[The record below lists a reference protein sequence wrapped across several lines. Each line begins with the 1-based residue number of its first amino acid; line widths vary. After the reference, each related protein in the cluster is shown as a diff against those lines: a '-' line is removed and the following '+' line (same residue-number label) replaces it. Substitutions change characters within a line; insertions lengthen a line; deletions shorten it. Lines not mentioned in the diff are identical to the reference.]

1 MSAAKNEKPLA
12 TGSGVV
18 ARPKDRD
25 KEGTRTRFTISEIKG
40 SRQTAAQLLIRS
52 LVNQSVK
59 YIFGIPGGKIMPTFD
74 VLRDEGPQLIVC
86 RHEQNA
92 AFMAAAIGRLT
103 GRPGVCLV
111 TSGPGTGNL
120 VTGVATA
127 TTEGDPMVAIGGV
140 VPLPDTLK
148 QTHQS
153 MDSVA
158 IMKPVTK
165 FSVAINAP
173 DAAGEAVVN
182 AFRAAMAP
190 RAGASF
196 IAFPRD
202 VQAAATEASAPPL
215 LPLPALGAAP
225 ADMVRRAAEKISKA
239 ESPVVLLGMGASKP
253 RATAAVRALLKRH
266 GLPVV
271 GTFQGAGAVSRELL
285 PLFFGRVGLFRNQPG
300 DKVLARA
307 DVVLTVGYDP
317 VEYDPSFWNV
327 GKARTIIHL
336 DNYPCDIDN
345 HYQPELEL
353 RGALADPVFALA
365 SMLQERSFARGPELQ
380 AIHAESKALLDPPAP
395 KSNGLIHPLSIV
407 LGLRSLVD
415 DDTIIASDMGS
426 HHIWMA
432 RHFFEFEPRKLLFSN
447 GQQTLGV
454 GIPWAMAANLIY
466 PGRKAVATVGD
477 GGFLYSSMELE
488 TAVRLK
494 QNITVLV
501 FRDGGYNMVAFQQE
515 LLYGRTSGTD
525 FGNPD
530 IVKYA
535 ESLGCVG
542 LRVNKPDELLPT
554 LRKGLETPGVVV
566 VDIPTD
572 YSKNVEIGQ
581 HVIPEAWD

>member
-1 MSAAKNEKPLA
+1 
-12 TGSGVV
+12 
-18 ARPKDRD
+18 
-25 KEGTRTRFTISEIKG
+25 
-40 SRQTAAQLLIRS
+40 
-52 LVNQSVK
+52 
-59 YIFGIPGGKIMPTFD
+59 MPTFD
-74 VLRDEGPQLIVC
+74 VLRDEGPQLILC

-92 AFMAAAIGRLT
+92 AFMAAAMGRLT

-120 VTGVATA
+120 VTGAATA

-165 FSVAINAP
+165 FSVVINAP
-173 DAAGEAVVN
+173 DAAGEAVSN
-182 AFRAAMAP
+182 AFRAALAP
-190 RAGASF
+190 RPGASF

-202 VQAAATEASAPPL
+202 VQSAATEASVPPL
-215 LPLPALGAAP
+215 LPLPPLGAAP
-225 ADMVRRAAEKISKA
+225 RDLIRKTAEKISKA
-239 ESPVVLLGMGASKP
+239 KSPVILLGMGAGDP
-253 RATAAVRALLKRH
+253 DATAAVRALLKRH
-266 GLPVV
+266 SLPAV
-271 GTFQGAGAVSRELL
+271 GTLQGAGVVSRELL

-300 DKVLARA
+300 DKVLAQA
-307 DVVLTVGYDP
+307 DVVLTIGYDP

-327 GKARTIIHL
+327 GKPRTIIHVDSL
-336 DNYPCDIDN
+336 PCDIDN
-345 HYQPELEL
+345 RYQPELEL
-353 RGALADPVFALA
+353 RGAIPQTVCALA
-365 SMLQERSFARGPELQ
+365 STLEEHSFEAGSELQ
-380 AIHAESKALLDPPAP
+380 TIQAEWKALQNPPVP
-395 KSNGLIHPLSIV
+395 KSNGSVHPLNIV
-407 LGLRSLVD
+407 LTLRSLVD
-415 DDTIIASDMGS
+415 DDTVIACDMGS

-454 GIPWAMAANLIY
+454 GIPWAMAASLTY
-466 PGRKAVATVGD
+466 PTKKVVAVVGD

-488 TAVRLK
+488 TAVRSKL
-494 QNITVLV
+494 NITVIV

-515 LLYGRTSGTD
+515 LIYGRTSGTD

-530 IVKYA
+530 LVKYA
-535 ESLGCVG
+535 ESFGCVG
-542 LRVNKPDELLPT
+542 MRVNQPDELRPI
-554 LRKGLETPGVVV
+554 LRKALETPGVVV
-566 VDIPTD
+566 VDIPAD

>member
-353 RGALADPVFALA
+353 RGALADTVCALA

-380 AIHAESKALLDPPAP
+380 AIHAESKGLLDPPAP

>member
-202 VQAAATEASAPPL
+202 VQAAITEASAPPL

-353 RGALADPVFALA
+353 RGALADTVCALA

>member
-253 RATAAVRALLKRH
+253 RATAAVRTLLKRH

-353 RGALADPVFALA
+353 RGALADTVFALA
-365 SMLQERSFARGPELQ
+365 SMLQEQSFARGPELQ
-380 AIHAESKALLDPPAP
+380 AIHVESKALLDPPAP

-454 GIPWAMAANLIY
+454 GIPWAMAANLVY

>member
-1 MSAAKNEKPLA
+1 
-12 TGSGVV
+12 
-18 ARPKDRD
+18 
-25 KEGTRTRFTISEIKG
+25 
-40 SRQTAAQLLIRS
+40 
-52 LVNQSVK
+52 
-59 YIFGIPGGKIMPTFD
+59 MPTFD
-74 VLRDEGPQLIVC
+74 VLHDEGPRLIVC

-120 VTGVATA
+120 VTGAATA

-173 DAAGEAVVN
+173 EAAGEAVVN

-202 VQAAATEASAPPL
+202 VQGAVAEASVPPS

-225 ADMVRRAAEKISKA
+225 ADMIRKAAEKISKA
-239 ESPVVLLGMGASKP
+239 KSPVILLGMGASNP
-253 RATAAVRALLKRH
+253 DATAAVRALLKRH
-266 GLPVV
+266 PVPAV
-271 GTFQGAGAVSRELL
+271 GTFQGAGAISRELL

-307 DVVLTVGYDP
+307 DVVLTVGYDA

-327 GKARTIIHL
+327 GKARAIVHL
-336 DNYPCDIDN
+336 DSYPCDVDN
-345 HYQPELEL
+345 RYEPDLEL
-353 RGALADPVFALA
+353 RGAIPDTLCALGA
-365 SMLQERSFARGPELQ
+365 ALEEHSFAAGSELQ
-380 AIHAESKALLDPPAP
+380 SIQAEWNALQNPPVP
-395 KSNGLIHPLSIV
+395 KSNGLVHPLSIV
-407 LGLRSLVD
+407 LALRSLVD
-415 DDTIIASDMGS
+415 DDTVVANDMGS
-426 HHIWMA
+426 VHIWMA
-432 RHFFEFEPRKLLFSN
+432 RHFFAFEPRKLLFTN

-454 GIPWAMAANLIY
+454 GIPWAMAASLTY
-466 PGRKAVATVGD
+466 PAKKVVAVVGD

-488 TAVRLK
+488 TAVRSKL
-494 QNITVLV
+494 NITVIV
-501 FRDGGYNMVAFQQE
+501 FRDGGYNMVAFQQQ
-515 LLYGRTSGTD
+515 LIYGRTSGTD

-530 IVKYA
+530 LVKYA

-542 LRVNKPDELLPT
+542 MRVNQPDELLPV
-554 LRKGLETPGVVV
+554 LRKALETPGVVV